1 MGSIDAYESAKGRR
15 YRVRWRDPEHQQ
27 REKRGFRTK
36 REAELYNATV
46 EVAMMKGTYFEAS
59 QSKITVGELAEE
71 WLANKEQAL
80 KPSSFSPIRIAW
92 RVYVEPRWAT
102 TPIGAIRP
110 SAVEKWIRE
119 LSQGKAVTV
128 RVRVGNAGKPRSA
141 GVVLRAVGILAG
153 ILDVA
158 VRDGRIP
165 ANPAR
170 GASNLPRK
178 GTKKRRRY
186 LTNEEVFRFARA
198 VPDDKRSVLV
208 LTLAYTGIRWG
219 EAVALTV
226 NDIDLDRCRL
236 AIHQTATEV
245 DGLIHVGPPK
255 SWEARSVPFPA
266 FLAPRFEQLI
276 AAKKRDDLV
285 FPARAGGYLA
295 RPDTAWNRQSW
306 WLTALHDAG
315 LEHMTPHDL
324 KHTAASLAVSAG
336 ANVKALQRMLGHKSA
351 AMTLDTYAD
360 LFEDDLGSVADRLNE
375 RVLSESG
382 GSLWSN

>member
-15 YRVRWRDPEHQQ
+15 YRVRWRDPERQQ

-36 REAELYNATV
+36 REAEQYAATV
-46 EVAMMKGTYFEAS
+46 EVAMMRGTYFEAS
-59 QSKITVGELAEE
+59 QSRVTVGELATE

-92 RVYVEPRWAT
+92 RVYVEPRWSGTA
-102 TPIGAIRP
+102 IGAIRP

-119 LSQGKAVTV
+119 VSQGKAVTV
-128 RVRVGNAGKPRSA
+128 RSRPGNAGKPRSA

-178 GTKKRRRY
+178 LGKKRRRY
-186 LTNEEVFRFARA
+186 LTNEEVFRFARCA
-198 VPDDKRSVLV
+198 PDEMRSVLI

-226 NDIDLDRCRL
+226 NDIDLERSRL

-245 DGLIHVGPPK
+245 DGYIHVGPPK

-266 FLAPRFEQLI
+266 FLAPRLESLI
-276 AAKKRDDLV
+276 TGKNRSDLL

-306 WLTALHDAG
+306 WLTALRDAEI
-315 LEHMTPHDL
+315 EHLTPHDL
-324 KHTAASLAVSAG
+324 RTHSCQPRG
-336 ANVKALQRMLGHKSA
+336 ERWRQRKSA
-351 AMTLDTYAD
+351 AADARPQVRSDDTRY
-360 LFEDDLGSVADRLNE
+360 LRGPLR
-375 RVLSESG
+375 R
-382 GSLWSN
+382 